1 MNYLSNSVGRRR
13 VELRFAVFVNQI
25 ENYQME
31 RPAAAPVCVDCLLAA
46 RLWYTPLVEPSK
58 KKASRLC

>member
-1 MNYLSNSVGRRR
+1 MNCLSSLVGRRR

-31 RPAAAPVCVDCLLAA
+31 RPVVSPVCVDCLLAA

-58 KKASRLC
+58 KKASQLC

>member
-1 MNYLSNSVGRRR
+1 MNCLSNSVGRRR

-31 RPAAAPVCVDCLLAA
+31 RPPVLPVCVDCLLAA
-46 RLWYTPLVEPSK
+46 KLWYAPLVEPSK
-58 KKASRLC
+58 KKALRLC

>member
-1 MNYLSNSVGRRR
+1 MNCLSNSVGRRL

-31 RPAAAPVCVDCLLAA
+31 RPAVLPVCVDCLLAA
-46 RLWYTPLVEPSK
+46 RLWYTPLVEPSE
-58 KKASRLC
+58 KKASQSC